1 MTNPS
6 ASRASWKSGKP
17 PREWATGC
25 EKLPTAEE
33 PDHSAQPAKYLQ
45 RDRCGRTKPFSS
57 APRPKIWAPRGDRAP
72 AAAPLRHPSP
82 GDPEPSRGLGAGVGG
97 HQGWGTQT
105 GEEARRS
112 APPPGRRRAAG
123 RPHHLRAPRHR
134 CEAARNKGSGG
145 LTPAA
150 ESGCAGCRRARP
162 AHRVTWLGAE
172 QRIKGALWPRNKEP
186 PRARAEVG
194 GTA

>member
-1 MTNPS
+1 MANPS
-6 ASRASWKSGKP
+6 ASRASWKPGKPPASGKP
-17 PREWATGC
+17 AARNSPPREDLATRLSWPNIYKEIAVAAQSPFLLLRGRKSGPRV
-25 EKLPTAEE
+25 ETELPPPLSRGPRAV
-33 PDHSAQPAKYLQ
+33 PPAGGGE
-45 RDRCGRTKPFSS
+45 RGAGPGWETGTPGE
-57 APRPKIWAPRGDRAP
+57 APRA
-72 AAAPLRHPSP
+72 
-82 GDPEPSRGLGAGVGG
+82 
-97 HQGWGTQT
+97 
-105 GEEARRS
+105 
-112 APPPGRRRAAG
+112 APPPGRRRTAG
-123 RPHHLRAPRHR
+123 RPHHLRAPGHRR